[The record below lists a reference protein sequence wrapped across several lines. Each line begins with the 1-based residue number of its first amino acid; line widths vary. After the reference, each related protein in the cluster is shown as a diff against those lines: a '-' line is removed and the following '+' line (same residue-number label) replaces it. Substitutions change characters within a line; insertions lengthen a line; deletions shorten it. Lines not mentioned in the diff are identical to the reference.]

1 MKTVGQSIK
10 SICCTQREFPHPYR
24 PVLPHRAA
32 DFLCLHGK
40 RQDRC
45 HMFHPDLP
53 YREKSHRA
61 GFGNKQE
68 FLYEPLNT
76 FLSASVGGRPV

>member
-1 MKTVGQSIK
+1 
-10 SICCTQREFPHPYR
+10 
-24 PVLPHRAA
+24 
-32 DFLCLHGK
+32 
-40 RQDRC
+40 
-45 HMFHPDLP
+45 MFHPDPP